1 VLTHRFRQT
10 RSVRDLIAKL
20 GTNSTN
26 SGTPPSA
33 VRGAAMRSLLAGL
46 EKLAEEGLASVTA
59 EGHWQLA
66 A

>member
-1 VLTHRFRQT
+1 
-10 RSVRDLIAKL
+10 
-20 GTNSTN
+20 
-26 SGTPPSA
+26 